1 MDFIKQYLKILS
13 NVCTGL
19 VFAFASF
26 YLLANLYHFFEL
38 KKDYYTDFNN
48 ELIVANIDE
57 TMRMIKNNTEKFN
70 STNYKGKVPTNTMIL
85 IGNNLNNC
93 VSSFNNYT
101 VQEMRNKNKITIVD
115 VYKLRESYEN
125 DILNQCV
132 VNNLHWLTTVDS
144 SYGTYLLNNKEIT
157 KLYMDTLLTS
167 STAYLKKDLL
177 NNSSYYYNTSIASI
191 SVLDNTRDGFFE
203 VMDAY
208 NRVAKL
214 VLYVSEWYKTEAE
227 G

>member
-1 MDFIKQYLKILS
+1 MEFIKQYLKILS

-38 KKDYYTDFNN
+38 KKDFYTDFNS
-48 ELIVANIDE
+48 ELIVTDIDE
-57 TMRMIKNNTEKFN
+57 TMR
-70 STNYKGKVPTNTMIL
+70 KVNDNISVTNTSQTIPVNDMNL
-85 IGNNLNNC
+85 IKQNLANC
-93 VSSFNNYT
+93 ITSFHNPT
-101 VQEMRNKNKITIVD
+101 IEELRNKNKITIVD

-125 DILNQCV
+125 DILNKCV
-132 VNNLHWLTTVDS
+132 VNNLYWLLTPDP
-144 SYGTYLLNNKEIT
+144 SYGEYLTNNTEIT

-191 SVLDNTRDGFFE
+191 SILDNTRDGFYE

-214 VLYVSEWYKTEAE
+214 VLYVSDWYKKEAE